1 MIELID
7 ECIKMKPKCKGSM
20 EIDQKTKHVNDEDF
34 FVVRMTMM
42 GGCGEPYKQ
51 SDHQYGESYRLF
63 PHLSIICNPND
74 GMF

>member
-1 MIELID
+1 
-7 ECIKMKPKCKGSM
+7 M

-42 GGCGEPYKQ
+42 GGFGEPYKQ

-63 PHLSIICNPND
+63 PHLSIICIPND
-74 GMF
+74 GMFQHKQPIFNYQMQPMDL